1 MKYLVTGGE
10 GFIGSKIV
18 QRLNCESYD
27 KKSNQDILNYANF
40 SEALKGIAVVFHT
53 AAKISVPESQE
64 KPDEYYEV
72 NVVGTDNL
80 VQLKALNTKII
91 FSSSAAV
98 YGEYNRKVAEDDNL
112 NPESNYAQNKI
123 DGENKIGE
131 RKGISLRYFN
141 VYGPGQST
149 EYGGVISIFIE
160 KALAGEPLI
169 IYGNGDQSRDFVYID
184 DIVDANIA
192 AMNYSGSEKIFN
204 IGSGNSIK
212 LIDLAKLIIKLC
224 DSDSEIIL
232 RETRYED
239 LFYSCADISKAETE
253 LNWTPKTDLEIGLK
267 KTIEFYK

>member
-1 MKYLVTGGE
+1 MKYLVTGGK
-10 GFIGSKIV
+10 GFIGNNIV
-18 QRLNCESYD
+18 ERLNCESYD
-27 KKSNQDILNYANF
+27 KKSGQDILDKE
-40 SEALKGIAVVFHT
+40 SLVEALNNIDIIFHA

-64 KPDEYYEV
+64 KPKKYYRV
-72 NVVGTDNL
+72 NVEGTTNIVNL
-80 VQLKALNTKII
+80 SNSKII

-98 YGEYNRKVAEDDNL
+98 YGEYDRKVSENDKL

-123 DGENKIGE
+123 DGEKLVSKN
-131 RKGISLRYFN
+131 KGISLRYFN
-141 VYGPGQST
+141 VYGPGQSK
-149 EYGGVISIFIE
+149 EYAGVISIFIE

-192 AMNYSGSEKIFN
+192 AMNYSGPEKIFN
-204 IGSGNSIK
+204 IGSGNNIK

-232 RETRYED
+232 RKPRYGD
-239 LFYSCADISKAETE
+239 LFYSCADVSKAKNE
-253 LNWTPKTDLEIGLK
+253 LNWTAKTELELGLK